1 MASKLKYK
9 ELKAYRDNVLNK
21 QKGIDPISLLP
32 ITDPVLDHDH
42 RTGHVRQVLQRE
54 INAFEGKVI
63 NAFNRYCRH
72 LGASVEDIL
81 IGLIEYWS
89 LDYSENPIHPRHMT
103 DKDKLIKK
111 YKRLMKQSKREST
124 KEKYRKLISLCQDTS
139 SEL

>member
-1 MASKLKYK
+1 MANKLKHK
-9 ELKAYRDNVLNK
+9 ELKAYRDIVLNK

-42 RTGHVRQVLQRE
+42 KTGHVRQVLQRE

-72 LGASVEDIL
+72 LGASIEDVL

-89 LDYSENPIHPRHMT
+89 LDYSDNPIHPRHVT
-103 DKDKLIKK
+103 EKGRLIRK
-111 YKRLMKQSKREST
+111 YKRLMIQSKREST
-124 KEKYRKLISLCQDTS
+124 KEKYRKLISLCREAS
-139 SEL
+139 S